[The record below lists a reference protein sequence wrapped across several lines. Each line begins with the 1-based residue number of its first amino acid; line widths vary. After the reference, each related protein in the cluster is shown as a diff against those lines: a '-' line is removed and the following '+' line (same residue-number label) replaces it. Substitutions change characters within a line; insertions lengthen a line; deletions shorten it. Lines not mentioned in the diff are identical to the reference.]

1 MCIKQRKE
9 RKRGGEGS
17 WRTEARIQSNVGK
30 IESMKAVWKV
40 VILILNFLQL
50 TALKEENS

>member
-1 MCIKQRKE
+1 MCIKKRKE